1 MSKSSGINKSTQQ
14 QKSAMLIYIAIGT
27 AVVAAGLG
35 GAYLYFTQRS
45 QSIKGMLGAVAA
57 IPQEAQV
64 VMAFNTKSEPWNKL
78 AQFGTPASQKLISDG
93 LNKSPLNSLLVQSKT
108 EYGRDVQPWLEGYVI
123 TALVPNKAQ
132 PQAPAATL
140 VIAPTRDSGK
150 SNAFLVKYR
159 DALTQQGAKF
169 TPSIYKDVTYYE
181 SPSASPN
188 NSVVT
193 ADIGGQYVA
202 IATSATLIQQAI
214 DTYKG
219 TSPSLA
225 KKPIFAQIYGSKS
238 TSQTLANQ
246 NLDREDSLLQ
256 VYLDGEVAL
265 EFIGSQAKLNLNE
278 AAITQSKRELD
289 AMTLTG
295 GTQKEGLRF
304 EINTYL
310 KNDNANPLANNEAK
324 VLSLLPQETFLLV
337 SGVNLYQSWLS
348 LVGQAKGNASSAQ
361 LIDQIR
367 KGVKESTKLDL
378 DQDILQWMNGEFAI
392 AAIPNNQGILANPG
406 FGFVAIAQGS
416 DQNAAKVSLEKID
429 KAAQSSSLGFL
440 PKGVDLKPKQI
451 GDKSVVAWAIGN
463 TTVAT
468 RGNLDNNFV
477 FWSMGDLADTFV
489 PKPARTLPE
498 SSSFQILT
506 TGLPKS
512 NGGYFFLNMTTAL
525 SLADRLLPPE
535 VKSNPSFTEIR
546 SVLDAING
554 ISVTSTNVDAKT
566 TRLDFLFTLKP
577 TPGN

>member
-1 MSKSSGINKSTQQ
+1 
-14 QKSAMLIYIAIGT
+14 MLIYIAIGT
-27 AVVAAGLG
+27 AVVVAGIG
-35 GAYLYFTQRS
+35 GAYLYFSQRS

-64 VMAFNTKSEPWNKL
+64 VMAFNTKAEPWNKL

-93 LNKSPLNSLLVQSKT
+93 LNKSPLNSLLIQSKT
-108 EYGRDVQPWLEGYVI
+108 EYGRDVQPWLEGYII
-123 TALVPNKAQ
+123 TALVPNKAL

-225 KKPIFAQIYGSKS
+225 KKSIFAQIYGSKNK
-238 TSQTLANQ
+238 SQTL
-246 NLDREDSLLQ
+246 DRENSLLQ

-278 AAITQSKRELD
+278 AAISQSKRELE

-310 KNDNANPLANNEAK
+310 KNDNTNPLANNEAK

-416 DQNAAKVSLEKID
+416 DQNAAKASLEKID
-429 KAAQSSSLGFL
+429 KAAQSSSVGLL

-463 TTVAT
+463 TNVAA

-546 SVLDAING
+546 SLLDAING
-554 ISVTSTNVDAKT
+554 IAVTSTNVDAKT

>member
-14 QKSAMLIYIAIGT
+14 KKSAMLLYIAIGT
-27 AVVAAGLG
+27 AVVATGIG
-35 GAYLYFTQRS
+35 GAYLYFSQRA

-108 EYGRDVQPWLEGYVI
+108 EYSRDVQPWLEGYVI

-202 IATSATLIQQAI
+202 IATSAALIEQAI

-225 KKPIFAQIYGSKS
+225 KKPIFAKIYGSKPAG
-238 TSQTLANQ
+238 QT
-246 NLDREDSLLQ
+246 LDREDSLLQ

-265 EFIGSQAKLNLNE
+265 EFIGSQANLNLNE
-278 AAITQSKRELD
+278 AAIAQSKRELD

-310 KNDNANPLANNEAK
+310 KSDNPNPLANNEAK

-348 LVGQAKGNASSAQ
+348 LVSQAKGNASSAQ
-361 LIDQIR
+361 LVDQIR

-406 FGFVAIAQGS
+406 FGFVAIAQAS
-416 DQNAAKVSLEKID
+416 DQNAAKTALEKID
-429 KAAQSSSLGFL
+429 KAAQSSSVGLL

-451 GDKSVVAWAIGN
+451 GDKSVVTWAIGN
-463 TTVAT
+463 TNVAT

-477 FWSMGDLADTFV
+477 FWAMGDLADTFV

-506 TGLPKS
+506 TGIPKS

-535 VKSNPSFTEIR
+535 VKSNPNFTEIR
-546 SVLDAING
+546 SILDAING
-554 ISVTSTNVDAKT
+554 IAVTSTNVDAKT
-566 TRLDFLFTLKP
+566 TRLDLLFTLKP

>member
-1 MSKSSGINKSTQQ
+1 MSKSSRTNKSAK
-14 QKSAMLIYIAIGT
+14 QKQSAMLMYIGIGA
-27 AVVAAGLG
+27 AVIAAGAG
-35 GAYLYFTQRS
+35 GAYFYFTQKA
-45 QSIKGMLGAVAA
+45 QAIKGILGAAAA

-64 VMAFNTKSEPWNKL
+64 VMAFNTKVEPWNKL
-78 AQFGTPASQKLISDG
+78 AQFGTPASQKLISESIT
-93 LNKSPLNSLLVQSKT
+93 KSPLNSLLVQSKT
-108 EYGRDVQPWLEGYVI
+108 EYSRDVQPWLEGYII
-123 TALVPNKAQ
+123 TALVPNAAQ

-140 VIAPTRDSGK
+140 VIAPTRDRSK
-150 SNAFLVKYR
+150 SDAFLSKYR
-159 DALTQQGAKF
+159 EALAQQGAKF
-169 TPSIYKDVTYYE
+169 TAKQYKDVTYYE
-181 SPSASPN
+181 SPTRDPN

-202 IATSATLIQQAI
+202 IATSPKLIQQAI

-219 TSPSLA
+219 SNPSLA
-225 KKPIFAQIYGSKS
+225 KKPIFAKIYGA
-238 TSQTLANQ
+238 TNQTKLVEP
-246 NLDREDSLLQ
+246 LVQ

-265 EFIGSQAKLNLNE
+265 EFIGSQANLNLNE
-278 AAITQSKRELD
+278 AAIAQSKRELD

-310 KNDNANPLANNEAK
+310 KNDNSNPIANNEAK
-324 VLSLLPQETFLLV
+324 VLNLLPQETFLLV
-337 SGVNLYQSWLS
+337 SGVNLYQSWQS
-348 LVGQAKGNASSAQ
+348 LVAQAKGNSSSAQ

-367 KGVKESTKLDL
+367 KAVKDSTKLDL
-378 DQDILQWMNGEFAI
+378 DQDILKWMNGEFAI

-406 FGFVAIAQGS
+406 FGFVAIAQAS
-416 DQNAAKVSLEKID
+416 DQNAAKTALDKID
-429 KAAQSSSLGFL
+429 KVAQTNSGGLL

-451 GDKSVVAWAIGN
+451 GDKSVITWAIGN
-463 TTVAT
+463 TNVAT
-468 RGNLDNNFV
+468 RGTLDNNFV

-489 PKPARTLPE
+489 PTPANNLPQ
-498 SSSFQILT
+498 SSSFKILT
-506 TGLPKS
+506 TDIPKS
-512 NGGYFFLNMTTAL
+512 NGGYFYLNMTTAL

-554 ISVTSTNVDAKT
+554 IAVTSTNVDAKT

>member
-1 MSKSSGINKSTQQ
+1 MSKSSRTNKSAK
-14 QKSAMLIYIAIGT
+14 QKQSAMLMYIGIAA
-27 AVVAAGLG
+27 AVIAAGAG
-35 GAYLYFTQRS
+35 GAYFYFAQRS
-45 QSIKGMLGAVAA
+45 QAIKGILGAAA
-57 IPQEAQV
+57 VIPQEAQV

-78 AQFGTPASQKLISDG
+78 AQFGTPASQKLIG
-93 LNKSPLNSLLVQSKT
+93 EGITKSPLNSLLVQSKT
-108 EYGRDVQPWLEGYVI
+108 EYSRDVQPWLEGYII
-123 TALVPNKAQ
+123 TALVPNAAQ

-140 VIAPTRDSGK
+140 IIAPTRDRNK
-150 SNAFLVKYR
+150 SDAFLSKYR
-159 DALTQQGAKF
+159 GALAQQGAKF
-169 TPSIYKDVTYYE
+169 TAKQYKDVTYYE
-181 SPSASPN
+181 SPTRDPN

-202 IATSATLIQQAI
+202 IATSSTLIQQAI

-219 TSPSLA
+219 SNPSLA
-225 KKPIFAQIYGSKS
+225 KKPIFAKIYGD
-238 TSQTLANQ
+238 TNQTKIA
-246 NLDREDSLLQ
+246 EPLLQ
-256 VYLDGEVAL
+256 VYLDGDVAL
-265 EFIGSQAKLNLNE
+265 EFIGSQANLNLNE

-310 KNDNANPLANNEAK
+310 KNDNSNPLANNEAK
-324 VLSLLPQETFLLV
+324 VLNLLPQETFLLV
-337 SGVNLYQSWLS
+337 SGVNLYQSWQS
-348 LVGQAKGNASSAQ
+348 LVAQAKGNASSSQ
-361 LIDQIR
+361 LIEQIR
-367 KGVKESTKLDL
+367 KAVKDSTKLDL
-378 DQDILQWMNGEFAI
+378 DQDILKWMNGEFAI

-406 FGFVAIAQGS
+406 FGFVAIAQAS
-416 DQNAAKVSLEKID
+416 DQNAAKTTLEKID
-429 KAAQSSSLGFL
+429 KVAQSNSGGLL

-451 GDKSVVAWAIGN
+451 GDKSVITWAIGN
-463 TTVAT
+463 ATVAT

-477 FWSMGDLADTFV
+477 FWSMGDLANTFV

-506 TGLPKS
+506 TDIPKS
-512 NGGYFFLNMTTAL
+512 NGGYFYLNMTTAL

-535 VKSNPSFTEIR
+535 VKANPSFTEIR

-554 ISVTSTNVDAKT
+554 IAVTSTNVNAKT